1 MMKDNWT
8 VYFNHVFTMKR
19 YFSNALVLPFV
30 CKLPFLVF
38 ASFVL
43 ISIFYLPLQSD
54 TRKAEDE
61 MKLYYVCTNVH
72 CSHRWTDIWDVF
84 TAIQTAQLCENKK
97 LSSRVKDGQMILWC
111 HDISYNSQCW
121 NQCNMICNKK
131 YMIFN
136 FLKVYNTSYL
146 RMTQVFII
154 KNGR

>member
-1 MMKDNWT
+1 MDSLFQSCFHNEMIFQPRWCYPFFAKSHCLT
-8 VYFNHVFTMKR
+8 
-19 YFSNALVLPFV
+19 FV
-30 CKLPFLVF
+30 CC
-38 ASFVL
+38 VL
-43 ISIFYLPLQSD
+43 IEIFSVKLQSD

-97 LSSRVKDGQMILWC
+97 ISSRVKDGQMILWC
-111 HDISYNSQCW
+111 NDISYNSQCW

-136 FLKVYNTSYL
+136 FSKVFNITYILSIVKFWFS
-146 RMTQVFII
+146 RQ
-154 KNGR
+154 G

>member
-84 TAIQTAQLCENKK
+84 TAIQTAQLCENKNFQAVWK
-97 LSSRVKDGQMILWC
+97 MGKWYFDVMIFHIIHNVEINL
-111 HDISYNSQCW
+111 
-121 NQCNMICNKK
+121 ICNKK
-131 YMIFN
+131 YMILN
-136 FLKVYNTSYL
+136 FLKVLNTSYSVT
-146 RMTQVFII
+146 RVTW
-154 KNGR
+154 